1 MWLILTTQL
10 HLLTLLVPMTCSPA
24 TDLYPFV
31 IIGATVVS
39 SVWHFTQ
46 ERVLWITT
54 VDMTFALSWF
64 VLDIQYAL
72 MYHTWT
78 TFIQVLYLNIVVAV
92 IHMIYESTKNTDR
105 NAYIVHHSLWHVL
118 SAAKCL
124 AVASLIQ
131 CS

>member
-1 MWLILTTQL
+1 
-10 HLLTLLVPMTCSPA
+10 VA
-24 TDLYPFV
+24 
-31 IIGATVVS
+31 S
-39 SVWHFTQ
+39 SLWHFTGK
-46 ERVLWITT
+46 EVLWITT
-54 VDMTFALSWF
+54 LDMALALSWF
-64 VLDIQYAL
+64 LFDILYAL
-72 MYHTWT
+72 AYHTWI

-105 NAYIVHHSLWHVL
+105 NTYIVHHSLWHIL